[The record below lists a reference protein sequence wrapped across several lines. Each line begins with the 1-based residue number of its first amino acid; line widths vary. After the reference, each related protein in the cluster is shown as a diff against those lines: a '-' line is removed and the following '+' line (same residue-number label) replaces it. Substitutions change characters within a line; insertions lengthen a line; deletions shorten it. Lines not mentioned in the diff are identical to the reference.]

1 MGRWHRAIMLTMPD
15 FFACVGHA
23 SVDNHFEI
31 DAFAALP
38 TKTPAHSYR
47 QIAGGMAANAAM
59 GMARLGLPVR
69 LIGRV
74 GDDASGRFLQA
85 AVRELGITSHLE
97 SVAGGQTS
105 VSSVIVDSSG
115 ERQIFNHRGDA
126 LAKAH
131 PLSTRLLEGSL
142 AVLTDPRWGDGA
154 AAALIW
160 ARENGVLGMLDADV
174 APREVLVR
182 LVPLTK
188 WAVFSQPGLACFAPD
203 ARSAHSV
210 GASLIAALDSGAAS
224 AMVTLG
230 SQGVAWMHSNER
242 ILHTQ
247 AAYAVQA
254 LDTTGAGD
262 VFHAAL
268 CFALSEL
275 DAHASAEQERQ
286 AIRFACAA
294 AALKCMQRHGALG
307 APSRAEVLHFLETQA
322 TAIQQ

>member
-1 MGRWHRAIMLTMPD
+1 VPAAAIIARMSD

-23 SVDNHFEI
+23 SVDHHFEI
-31 DAFAALP
+31 EAFAANP

-47 QIAGGMAANAAM
+47 QIVGGMAANASIS
-59 GMARLGLPVR
+59 MARLGLPVH

-74 GDDASGRFLQA
+74 GDDDAGRFIQS
-85 AVRELGITSHLE
+85 AVRELGITSRLE
-97 SVAGGQTS
+97 AVQGGHTS
-105 VSSVIVDSSG
+105 VSSVIVDAQG

-131 PLSTRLLEGSL
+131 PLSTRLLQGAQ

-174 APREVLVR
+174 APFEVLQR
-182 LVPLTK
+182 LVPLAK
-188 WAVFSQPGLACFAPD
+188 WAVFSEAGLTCYAPN
-203 ARSAHSV
+203 ARTS
-210 GASLIAALDSGAAS
+210 GAGLIEALDAGAAS

-230 SQGVAWMHSNER
+230 EKGVAWMHTKQR

-247 AAYAVQA
+247 ASFPVKA

-275 DAHASAEQERQ
+275 SPDADASQERQ

-294 AALKCMQRHGALG
+294 AALKCTQRHGALG
-307 APSRAEVLHFLETQA
+307 APTRGEVLRFLDTQP
-322 TAIQQ
+322 TSSNN

>member
-1 MGRWHRAIMLTMPD
+1 MLD
-15 FFACVGHA
+15 FFACVGHS
-23 SVDNHFEI
+23 SVDHHFEI
-31 DAFAALP
+31 EAFAAQP
-38 TKTPAHSYR
+38 TKTPAQSYR
-47 QIAGGMAANAAM
+47 QIVGGMAANAAI

-74 GDDASGRFLQA
+74 GDDEAGRFIQSAL
-85 AVRELGITSHLE
+85 RELGIMGHLE
-97 SVAGGQTS
+97 AVEGGHTS
-105 VSSVIVDSSG
+105 VSSVIVDQHG

-126 LAKAH
+126 LVKAH
-131 PLSTRLLEGSL
+131 PLNTRLLEGAQ

-174 APREVLVR
+174 APIEVLQR
-182 LVPLTK
+182 LVPLAK
-188 WAVFSQPGLACFAPD
+188 WAVFSQPGLACYAPNT
-203 ARSAHSV
+203 RSA
-210 GASLIAALDSGAAS
+210 GAGLHAALDAGAAS

-230 SQGVAWMHSNER
+230 EQGVAWMHTSER

-247 AAYAVQA
+247 SSFPVKA

-275 DAHASAEQERQ
+275 DPEASANQERQ

-307 APSRAEVLHFLETQA
+307 APTRAEVLQFLDTQP
-322 TAIQQ
+322 TPSNT

>member
-1 MGRWHRAIMLTMPD
+1 MPD

-23 SVDNHFEI
+23 SVDHHFEI
-31 DAFAALP
+31 EAFAKQP
-38 TKTPAHSYR
+38 TKTPATSYR
-47 QIAGGMAANAAM
+47 QIVGGMAANAAM

-74 GDDASGRFLQA
+74 GDDDAGRFIQG
-85 AVRELGITSHLE
+85 AVRELGVMGHLE
-97 SVAGGQTS
+97 AVSGGHTS
-105 VSSVIVDSSG
+105 VSSVVVDAQG

-131 PLSTRLLEGSL
+131 VLNTRLLEGAQ
-142 AVLTDPRWGDGA
+142 AVLTDPRWSDGA

-174 APREVLVR
+174 APTEVLQR
-182 LVPLTK
+182 LVPLAN
-188 WAVFSQPGLACFAPD
+188 WAVFSQPGLVCFAPQ
-203 ARSAHSV
+203 ARGS
-210 GASLIAALDSGAAS
+210 GAGLIAALDVGAPS

-230 SQGVAWMHSNER
+230 REGVAWMHSKER

-247 AAYAVQA
+247 DAFPVKA

-268 CFALSEL
+268 CFAVSEL
-275 DAHASAEQERQ
+275 DADASATQERQ

-307 APSRAEVLHFLETQA
+307 APTRAEVLQFLETQSTSA
-322 TAIQQ
+322 HQ

>member
-1 MGRWHRAIMLTMPD
+1 MSS

-23 SVDNHFEI
+23 SVDHHFEI
-31 DAFAALP
+31 EAFATQP
-38 TKTPAHSYR
+38 TKTPAKSYR
-47 QIAGGMAANAAM
+47 QIVGGMAANAAI

-74 GDDASGRFLQA
+74 GDDDSGRFIQA
-85 AVRELGITSHLE
+85 AMRELGITGHLE
-97 SVAGGQTS
+97 AVTGGHTS
-105 VSSVIVDSSG
+105 VSSVVVDAQG

-131 PLSTRLLEGSL
+131 VLNTRLLEGAQ

-174 APREVLVR
+174 ASFEVLQR
-182 LVPLTK
+182 LVPLAK
-188 WAVFSQPGLACFAPD
+188 WAVFSQPGLVCFAPN
-203 ARSAHSV
+203 ARSS
-210 GASLIAALDSGAAS
+210 GAGLIAALDAGAS
-224 AMVTLG
+224 TAMVTLG
-230 SQGVAWMHSNER
+230 SQGVAWMHSKER

-247 AAYAVQA
+247 GAFSVKA

-268 CFALSEL
+268 CFAISEL
-275 DAHASAEQERQ
+275 DADATANQERL

-307 APSRAEVLHFLETQA
+307 APTRAEVLRFLETQA
-322 TAIQQ
+322 TNTH

>member
-1 MGRWHRAIMLTMPD
+1 MSS

-23 SVDNHFEI
+23 SVDHHFEI
-31 DAFAALP
+31 EAFAAQP
-38 TKTPAHSYR
+38 TKTPAKSYR
-47 QIAGGMAANAAM
+47 QIVGGMAANASI
-59 GMARLGLPVR
+59 GIARLGLPVR

-74 GDDASGRFLQA
+74 GDDDAGRFIQA

-97 SVAGGQTS
+97 AVAGGHTS
-105 VSSVIVDSSG
+105 VSSVVVDAQG

-131 PLSTRLLEGSL
+131 PLSTRLLEGAQ

-160 ARENGVLGMLDADV
+160 ARESGVLGMLDADV
-174 APREVLVR
+174 APPEVLQR
-182 LVPLTK
+182 LVPLAK
-188 WAVFSQPGLACFAPD
+188 WAVFSQPGLVCFAPQ
-203 ARSAHSV
+203 ARSS
-210 GASLIAALDSGAAS
+210 GAGLIAALDAGAQC

-230 SQGVAWMHSNER
+230 SQGVAWMHSKER
-242 ILHTQ
+242 ILHSQ
-247 AAYAVQA
+247 AAFSVKA

-275 DAHASAEQERQ
+275 LPQASAAQERQ

-307 APSRAEVLHFLETQA
+307 APTRAEVLQFLETQA
-322 TAIQQ
+322 TFTHQ